1 VSGLDRLWAGWRSEY
16 SAGAQQVDSGD
27 HGGCVFCRILGS
39 GQPDEETYVVHRGPR
54 AAVLLNAYPYT
65 SGHVMAMPL
74 RHAADLDDLDDD
86 EADELW
92 ALIRQA
98 TGAVRRAYRPE
109 GLNVGANLGK
119 AAGAGVPGHLHV
131 HVLPRWAGDT
141 NFITSIAEA
150 RVMPEALGAT
160 WAKVRATWSPTGGG
174 APDGSAPVGSSA
186 ASSPTADPS

>member
-1 VSGLDRLWAGWRSEY
+1 MSGLDRLWAGWRSEY

-27 HGGCVFCRILGS
+27 HGACVFCRILGS
-39 GQPDEETYVVHRGPR
+39 GQPDEETYVVHRGR
-54 AAVLLNAYPYT
+54 HAAVLLNAFPYT

-74 RHAADLDDLDDD
+74 RHAADLDELADD

-92 ALIRQA
+92 DLIRTA

-141 NFITSIAEA
+141 NFMTSIAEA
-150 RVMPEALGAT
+150 RVMPEALGST
-160 WAKVRATWSPTGGG
+160 WAKLRAEWPAPARVPTDG
-174 APDGSAPVGSSA
+174 AAPLGAAA
-186 ASSPTADPS
+186 ASSPPADPS

>member
-1 VSGLDRLWAGWRSEY
+1 MSGLDRLWAGWRSEY

-39 GQPDEETYVVHRGPR
+39 GLPDQETYVVHRGEH
-54 AAVLLNAYPYT
+54 AAVVLNAYPYT

-74 RHAADLDDLDDD
+74 RHAADLDDLTDD

-92 ALIRQA
+92 ALIRRA
-98 TGAVRRAYRPE
+98 TGAIRRAYRPE

-141 NFITSIAEA
+141 NFMTSIAEA
-150 RVMPEALGAT
+150 RVMPEALGSS
-160 WAKVRATWSPTGGG
+160 WAKLRAEWAAPAGTL
-174 APDGSAPVGSSA
+174 PDGAAPA
-186 ASSPTADPS
+186 ASSAPGDPS